1 MPTYAIGDIQ
11 GCKNELESLLEL
23 INFDSLNDKL
33 WFAGDLVNR
42 GPDSL
47 GALRLIYS
55 LKDSVIAVLG
65 NHDLHML
72 AISERLKQNSKSFK
86 KNPKDNFYPILEA
99 PDADDLLDW
108 LRFRPLVHVEDQY
121 LLVHAG
127 VYPFWDRNQV
137 TEYAGEVELVLR
149 GEQYSEF
156 LQQMYGNQPDQWS
169 SSLKGHDRLRF
180 ITNSL
185 TRMRYCEPDNS
196 LDMLSKGPVN
206 ETSDNL
212 TPWFKVKDRTKHQGY
227 ILHGHWAS
235 LLEKEPEQGII
246 SLDTGCVWGNQLSAW
261 CLEEKRWYSVPA
273 IKKSKEYGS

>member
-23 INFDSLNDKL
+23 INFDSANDKL

-72 AISERLKQNSKSFK
+72 AVYEREKESSAVFRR
-86 KNPKDNFYPILEA
+86 NPKDNFYPILEA
-99 PDADDLLDW
+99 PDAEDLLDW

-137 TEYAGEVELVLR
+137 TEYAAEVEEVLR
-149 GEQYSEF
+149 SDQYKEF
-156 LQQMYGNQPDQWS
+156 LLQMYGNQPDQWTT
-169 SSLKGHDRLRF
+169 SLEGNDRLRF

-185 TRMRYCEPDNS
+185 TRMRYCNPNNS
-196 LDMLSKGPVN
+196 LDMLCKGPVS

-212 TPWFKVKDRTKHQGY
+212 IPWFKIKGRTNHLGY

-235 LLEKEPEQGII
+235 LLEKEPAEGII

-261 CLEEKRWYSVPA
+261 CLEEKRWYSVPGYQ
-273 IKKSKEYGS
+273 KK

>member
-55 LKDSVIAVLG
+55 LKDSVVAVLG
-65 NHDLHML
+65 NHDLHLL
-72 AISERLKQNSKSFK
+72 AVSERLKQTQQVGKAPFK
-86 KNPKDNFYPILEA
+86 RNPKDNFYPILEA
-99 PDADDLLDW
+99 PDAEELLDW

-121 LLVHAG
+121 LMVHAG

-137 TEYAGEVELVLR
+137 IEYAGEVEQVLR
-149 GEQYSEF
+149 GNQYSEF
-156 LQQMYGNQPDQWS
+156 FQQMYGNQPSQWS
-169 SSLKGHDRLRF
+169 SSLVGHDRLRF

-185 TRMRYCEPDNS
+185 TRMRYCNPDNT
-196 LDMLSKGPVN
+196 LDMLSKGPVS

-212 TPWFKVKDRTKHQGY
+212 IPWFKTKNRIKHPGY

-235 LLEKEPEQGII
+235 LLEKEPEEGII

-261 CLEEKRWYSVPA
+261 CLEEKRWYTVPGYQ
-273 IKKSKEYGS
+273 KK

>member
-23 INFDSLNDKL
+23 INFDPINDKL

-55 LKDSVIAVLG
+55 LKNSIVAVLG

-72 AISERLKQNSKSFK
+72 AQADKTSLKKS
-86 KNPKDNFYPILEA
+86 PKDNFYPILDA
-99 PDADDLLDW
+99 PDADVLLDW
-108 LRFRPLVHVEDQY
+108 LRFRPLVHVEDDY
-121 LLVHAG
+121 ILVHAG
-127 VYPFWDRNQV
+127 VYPLWDRNEVLQ
-137 TEYAGEVELVLR
+137 YAGEVEQVLR
-149 GEQYSEF
+149 SNQCGEF
-156 LQQMYGNQPDQWS
+156 LQQMYGNHPDKWS
-169 SSLKGHDRLRF
+169 IHLKGHDRLRF

-185 TRMRYCEPDNS
+185 TRMRYCTPDNT
-196 LDMLSKGPVN
+196 LDMLCKKPVS
-206 ETSDNL
+206 EASDNL
-212 TPWFKVKDRTKHQGY
+212 IPWFKSKERIQHQGY

-261 CLEEKRWYSVPA
+261 CLEEKRWYSVPGYQ
-273 IKKSKEYGS
+273 K